1 MRAMENDPR
10 QKQPGEKFMVKE
22 LSEKLNKEYGSK
34 IAWNAAE
41 YVKYKE
47 QVESAR
53 IDAINGLI
61 SEFNN
66 WSTLSDEEEDQLYN
80 LIQDLKNY
88 VNLLNKIN
96 EELNDCIEYIKGE

>member
-1 MRAMENDPR
+1 ME
-10 QKQPGEKFMVKE
+10 KE
-22 LSEKLNKEYGSK
+22 LSEKLNQKYESK
-34 IAWNAAE
+34 LALDGAE

-66 WSTLSDEEEDQLYN
+66 WSTLSDEEDDQLYN

-88 VNLLNKIN
+88 VNLLYKIN
-96 EELNDCIEYIKGE
+96 EELNDCIEYLKGE

>member
-1 MRAMENDPR
+1 
-10 QKQPGEKFMVKE
+10 MVKDVT
-22 LSEKLNKEYGSK
+22 EKLNNKYGSK

-41 YVKYKE
+41 YIKYKE

-88 VNLLNKIN
+88 VNLLYKIN
-96 EELNDCIEYIKGE
+96 EELNDCIEYLKGE

>member
-1 MRAMENDPR
+1 ML
-10 QKQPGEKFMVKE
+10 VKD
-22 LSEKLNKEYGSK
+22 LSEEKLNKRNESK
-34 IAWNAAE
+34 NEWNE
-41 YVKYKE
+41 EDYIKYKE

-66 WSTLSDEEEDQLYN
+66 WSTLSDEEEDQLYD

-88 VNLLNKIN
+88 VKLLYKIN
-96 EELNDCIEYIKGE
+96 EELNDCIEYLKGE

>member
-1 MRAMENDPR
+1 
-10 QKQPGEKFMVKE
+10 MVKE
-22 LSEKLNKEYGSK
+22 LSEKLNKKYGSK

-66 WSTLSDEEEDQLYN
+66 WSTLSNEEEDQLYN

-88 VNLLNKIN
+88 VNLLYKIN
-96 EELNDCIEYIKGE
+96 EELNNCIEYLEGE

>member
-1 MRAMENDPR
+1 
-10 QKQPGEKFMVKE
+10 MVKDVA
-22 LSEKLNKEYGSK
+22 EKLNKKYGSK

-41 YVKYKE
+41 YIKYKE
-47 QVESAR
+47 QVDSAR

-88 VNLLNKIN
+88 VNLLYKIN

>member
-1 MRAMENDPR
+1 MP
-10 QKQPGEKFMVKE
+10 VKE
-22 LSEKLNKEYGSK
+22 LSEKKLNKINKSK
-34 IAWNAAE
+34 NAGNE
-41 YVKYKE
+41 EDYIKYKE

-53 IDAINGLI
+53 IEAIRGLI

-88 VNLLNKIN
+88 VNFLYKIN

>member
-1 MRAMENDPR
+1 MS
-10 QKQPGEKFMVKE
+10 VKD
-22 LSEKLNKEYGSK
+22 LSEKLNNKYDSK

-88 VNLLNKIN
+88 VNLLYKIN
-96 EELNDCIEYIKGE
+96 EELNDCIEYLKGE

>member
-1 MRAMENDPR
+1 
-10 QKQPGEKFMVKE
+10 MVKDE
-22 LSEKLNKEYGSK
+22 EY
-34 IAWNAAE
+34 IE
-41 YVKYKE
+41 RVK
-47 QVESAR
+47 SAR

-88 VNLLNKIN
+88 VNLLYKIN
-96 EELNDCIEYIKGE
+96 EELNDCIEYLKGE

>member
-1 MRAMENDPR
+1 
-10 QKQPGEKFMVKE
+10 MVKDVA
-22 LSEKLNKEYGSK
+22 EKLNKKYGSK
-34 IAWNAAE
+34 IAWNAAD
-41 YVKYKE
+41 YIKYKE
-47 QVESAR
+47 QVDSAR
-53 IDAINGLI
+53 IDAIYSLI

-88 VNLLNKIN
+88 VNLLYKIN

>member
-1 MRAMENDPR
+1 
-10 QKQPGEKFMVKE
+10 MVKDVA
-22 LSEKLNKEYGSK
+22 EKLNKKYDSK

-41 YVKYKE
+41 YVEYKE

-88 VNLLNKIN
+88 VNLLYKIN
-96 EELNDCIEYIKGE
+96 EELNDCIEYLKGE

>member
-1 MRAMENDPR
+1 
-10 QKQPGEKFMVKE
+10 MVKD
-22 LSEKLNKEYGSK
+22 KEY
-34 IAWNAAE
+34 I
-41 YVKYKE
+41 E

-88 VNLLNKIN
+88 VNLLYKIN
-96 EELNDCIEYIKGE
+96 EELNDCIEYLKGE

>member
-1 MRAMENDPR
+1 
-10 QKQPGEKFMVKE
+10 MVNE
-22 LSEKLNKEYGSK
+22 VTEKLNKKYDSK
-34 IAWNAAE
+34 IAWNADD
-41 YVKYKE
+41 YVKYKQ

-66 WSTLSDEEEDQLYN
+66 WSTLSDEEDDQLYN

-88 VNLLNKIN
+88 VNLLYKIN
-96 EELNDCIEYIKGE
+96 EELNDCIEYLKGE

>member
-1 MRAMENDPR
+1 
-10 QKQPGEKFMVKE
+10 MVNE
-22 LSEKLNKEYGSK
+22 VTEKLNKKYDSK

-41 YVKYKE
+41 YAKYKE

-80 LIQDLKNY
+80 LIQDLKDY
-88 VNLLNKIN
+88 VNLLYKIN
-96 EELNDCIEYIKGE
+96 EELNDCIEYLKGE

>member
-1 MRAMENDPR
+1 
-10 QKQPGEKFMVKE
+10 MVKD
-22 LSEKLNKEYGSK
+22 KEY
-34 IAWNAAE
+34 I
-41 YVKYKE
+41 E

-80 LIQDLKNY
+80 LIQDLKDY
-88 VNLLNKIN
+88 VNLLYKIN

>member
-1 MRAMENDPR
+1 
-10 QKQPGEKFMVKE
+10 MVKDVA
-22 LSEKLNKEYGSK
+22 EKLNKKYGSK

-41 YVKYKE
+41 YIKYKE
-47 QVESAR
+47 QVDSAR

-80 LIQDLKNY
+80 LIQDLKDY
-88 VNLLNKIN
+88 VNLLYKIN
-96 EELNDCIEYIKGE
+96 EELNDCIEYLKGE

>member
-1 MRAMENDPR
+1 
-10 QKQPGEKFMVKE
+10 MVKE
-22 LSEKLNKEYGSK
+22 LSEKLNKKYGSK

-88 VNLLNKIN
+88 VNLLYKIN
-96 EELNDCIEYIKGE
+96 EELNNCIEYLEGE

>member
-1 MRAMENDPR
+1 
-10 QKQPGEKFMVKE
+10 MVKDVV
-22 LSEKLNKEYGSK
+22 EKLNKKYGSK

-41 YVKYKE
+41 YIKYKE

-53 IDAINGLI
+53 IEAINGLI

-66 WSTLSDEEEDQLYN
+66 WSTLSNEEEDQLYD

-88 VNLLNKIN
+88 VNLLYKIN
-96 EELNDCIEYIKGE
+96 EELNDCIEYLKGE

>member
-1 MRAMENDPR
+1 MA
-10 QKQPGEKFMVKE
+10 VKD
-22 LSEKLNKEYGSK
+22 LSEKSKLALNEDEY
-34 IAWNAAE
+34 I
-41 YVKYKE
+41 KYKE

-80 LIQDLKNY
+80 VIQDLKNY
-88 VNLLNKIN
+88 VKLLYKIN
-96 EELNDCIEYIKGE
+96 EELNDCIEYLKGK

>member
-1 MRAMENDPR
+1 
-10 QKQPGEKFMVKE
+10 MVKDVA
-22 LSEKLNKEYGSK
+22 EKLNKKYDSK
-34 IAWNAAE
+34 IAWNAAD

-53 IDAINGLI
+53 IDAVNGLI

-80 LIQDLKNY
+80 LIQDLKDY
-88 VNLLNKIN
+88 VNLLYKIN
-96 EELNDCIEYIKGE
+96 EELNDCIEYLKGE

>member
-1 MRAMENDPR
+1 
-10 QKQPGEKFMVKE
+10 MVKDVA
-22 LSEKLNKEYGSK
+22 EKLNKKYGSK

-41 YVKYKE
+41 YIKYKE

-66 WSTLSDEEEDQLYN
+66 WSTVSDEEEDQLYN

-88 VNLLNKIN
+88 VNLLYKIN
-96 EELNDCIEYIKGE
+96 EELNDCIEYLKGE

>member
-1 MRAMENDPR
+1 
-10 QKQPGEKFMVKE
+10 MVKDVTE
-22 LSEKLNKEYGSK
+22 NLNNKYGSK
-34 IAWNAAE
+34 IAWNAAD
-41 YVKYKE
+41 YIKYKE
-47 QVESAR
+47 QVDSAR
-53 IDAINGLI
+53 IEHIRGLI

-88 VNLLNKIN
+88 VNLLYKIN

>member
-1 MRAMENDPR
+1 
-10 QKQPGEKFMVKE
+10 MVKE
-22 LSEKLNKEYGSK
+22 LSEKLNNEYGSK

-80 LIQDLKNY
+80 LIQDLKDY
-88 VNLLNKIN
+88 VNLLYKIN
-96 EELNDCIEYIKGE
+96 EELNDCIEYLKGE

>member
-1 MRAMENDPR
+1 
-10 QKQPGEKFMVKE
+10 MVKE
-22 LSEKLNKEYGSK
+22 LSEKLKKKYKSK
-34 IAWNAAE
+34 LPLNEAE
-41 YVKYKE
+41 YIKYKE

-88 VNLLNKIN
+88 VNLLYKIN
-96 EELNDCIEYIKGE
+96 EELNDCIEYLKGE